1 MTTKH
6 AVALTFA
13 VISVAAISVAATS
26 IRPELLTGL
35 VWRNVGPFR
44 GGRISAVS
52 GVTGDPGTFYIGM
65 PAGGVWKTTN
75 AGATWWPIFDN
86 VKDAEVIGALEVA
99 PSNGNTIYV
108 GTGDLIAGGGI
119 GEGNGMYKS
128 TDAGATWTH
137 IGLEKTKQIPSIVV
151 DPRDANI
158 VLVAAQGDVRHKSD
172 DRGVFR
178 STNGG
183 TRWTRTLFV
192 DDSTGIQKL
201 AIAFDRPDV
210 VFAMTV
216 RHYSAPAPGGLPVVP
231 PGGLGG
237 GGGPAGAQ
245 RSPGP
250 TGTSIYKSLDG
261 GVTWKELTG
270 GALPRIPGRTSIA
283 VANGTNAQRVYFTT
297 NIGFFRSD
305 DGGATWK
312 QMDATDT
319 RIRNGQGGYNCGVY
333 VDPKNPDVVYVFNTA
348 AYISRDGGNTFT
360 GFKGAPGGDDPQQGW
375 IDPTNG
381 KRMILGYDQGAI
393 VSLDGGDTWSS
404 WYNQSN
410 EQVYHVSTDNSF
422 PYWIYASQ
430 QDAGAVR
437 TRARGNLGAVTPL
450 DWDPVNGWEW
460 GTILPDPLDP
470 NTVYATGNG
479 VIRISYPSEQW
490 VNVSSAQDQS
500 LRLRVNNDAP
510 LLFDPWDPHRLLA
523 GYQYLM
529 STSDGGAHWTKISPN
544 LGYPANFPIPSDT
557 ATPKPGEPIPGTI
570 MSIGASTVAR
580 GTIWV
585 GINTGLVKLTRDN
598 GRTWS
603 DVSNFSHPGQIHSVE
618 PSHTSAAEAYV
629 TADARGSA
637 DYNPYVY
644 RTRDYGKTWT
654 LITNGLATGESN
666 GSYARILR
674 EDPKRPGLLFL
685 GTESAMYVSF
695 DDGDSWQSLMLNLPT
710 TSFRD
715 IAFRSND
722 LIVGTYGRGI
732 FVLDDYAVLRQITNA
747 TANEDVHLFKPDA
760 AVRVRRNVGADT
772 PFPPEVPHALNPPD
786 GAIVYYW
793 LGSRPSGRVTLDVL
807 DSAGVV
813 ARHYSSDRIATVPE
827 AARPPHPNF
836 WVKVEQPLPTDAGMH
851 RVNWDL
857 RYDAP
862 PAFTHTFEINANP
875 GETPASPEGAL
886 VPPGT
891 YIVRLTVN
899 GKSHSEKVTVANDPR
914 SPANLAALKAED
926 ALIRKLNA
934 LERLA
939 WDAFRQTDTTRAQ
952 LRAMTASDSTSDAAK
967 TIREYIAKLDT
978 LGGRAPT
985 LGGGFGGGGFSG
997 GNANARP
1004 TLVQLINRL
1013 LNQIGTFDNGDVDP
1027 TAAMLA
1033 AYQSACNDLGK
1044 SIAAWRAISG
1054 ADLTTLNAALTA
1066 AGKTPLVKAVVVQA
1080 AACGP

>member
-1 MTTKH
+1 MNTKH
-6 AVALTFA
+6 AISFTVAAIT
-13 VISVAAISVAATS
+13 VAAISVAATP
-26 IRPELLTGL
+26 IKPELLSGL

-52 GVTGDPGTFYIGM
+52 GVIGEPGTFYIGL
-65 PAGGVWKTTN
+65 PAGGVWKTTD
-75 AGATWWPIFDN
+75 AGATWWPVFDG
-86 VKDAEVIGALEVA
+86 VRDAEVIGALEAA

-108 GTGDLIAGGGI
+108 GTGDLITGGGI
-119 GEGNGMYKS
+119 AEGNGTYKS

-151 DPRDANI
+151 DPRDANV
-158 VLVAAQGDVRHKSD
+158 VLIAAQGDVHTKD
-172 DRGVFR
+172 DSRGVYR

-183 TRWTRTLFV
+183 TTWTRTLFV

-210 VFAMTV
+210 VFATTV
-216 RHYSAPAPGGLPVVP
+216 RHYSAPAPSGLPVVP

-245 RSPGP
+245 RSQGP

-360 GFKGAPGGDDPQQGW
+360 GFRGAPGGDDPQQGW

-381 KRMILGYDQGAI
+381 KRIILGYDQGAI
-393 VSLDGGDTWSS
+393 VSLDGGATWSS
-404 WYNQSN
+404 WYNQST

-450 DWDPVNGWEW
+450 DWNPVNGWEW
-460 GTILPDPLDP
+460 GTILPDPLDA
-470 NTVYATGNG
+470 NAVYATGNG
-479 VIRISYPSEQW
+479 VIRISFPSEQW
-490 VNVSSAQDQS
+490 VNVSPAQDQS
-500 LRLRVNNDAP
+500 LRLRVNTDAP
-510 LLFDPWDPHRLLA
+510 LLFDPWDEHRLLA
-523 GYQYLM
+523 GFQYLM
-529 STSDGGAHWTKISPN
+529 STTDGGMHWTKISPN
-544 LGYPANFPIPSDT
+544 LGYPASFAIPPDT

-570 MSIGASTVAR
+570 MSIGPSTVAR

-598 GRTWS
+598 GRTWN
-603 DVSNFSHPGQIHSVE
+603 DVSGFSLPGQIHSVE
-618 PSHTSAAEAYV
+618 PSHTTAAEAYI
-629 TADARGSA
+629 TADRRGSA
-637 DYNPYVY
+637 DYKPYVY

-715 IAFRSND
+715 IAFRGND

-732 FVLDDYAVLRQITNA
+732 FVLDDYAVLRQITNT
-747 TANEDVHLFKPDA
+747 TANEDVHLFKPDG

-786 GAIVYYW
+786 GAIIYYW
-793 LGSRPSGRVTLDVL
+793 LGSRASGRVTLDVL
-807 DSAGVV
+807 DSAGAVV
-813 ARHYSSDRIATVPE
+813 RHYSSDPITPVPE

-862 PAFTHTFEINANP
+862 PAFTHSFEINANP
-875 GETPASPEGAL
+875 AETPASPEGAV

-891 YIVRLTVN
+891 YTVRLSVN
-899 GKSHSEKVTVANDPR
+899 GKSHDEKVTVANDPR

-952 LRAMTASDSTSDAAK
+952 LRAITASDSTSGAAK

-985 LGGGFGGGGFSG
+985 GGGFGGGGFFG

-1004 TLVQLINRL
+1004 TLVQLISRL
-1013 LNQIGTFDNGDVDP
+1013 LNQLGTFDNGDVDP

-1033 AYQSACNDLGK
+1033 AYKSACNDLGK
-1044 SIAAWRAISG
+1044 SIAAWRAING
-1054 ADLTTLNAALTA
+1054 ADLTALNAALSA
-1066 AGKTPLVKAVVVQA
+1066 ARRTPLAKAVGAQPPT
-1080 AACGP
+1080 CGP

>member
-1 MTTKH
+1 MNTKH

-35 VWRNVGPFR
+35 VWRNIGPFR

-99 PSNGNTIYV
+99 PSDGNTVYV

-137 IGLEKTKQIPSIVV
+137 IGLGKTKQIPSIVV
-151 DPRDANI
+151 HPRDANI

-183 TRWTRTLFV
+183 TSWTRTLFV

-210 VFAMTV
+210 VFATTV

-231 PGGLGG
+231 PGGLFG
-237 GGGPAGAQ
+237 GGGPAGGQ
-245 RSPGP
+245 RPQGP

-261 GVTWKELTG
+261 AVTWKELTG

-312 QMDATDT
+312 QMDAIDT

-460 GTILPDPLDP
+460 GTILPDPLDA

-479 VIRISYPSEQW
+479 VIRISFPSEQW
-490 VNVSSAQDQS
+490 VNVSPAQDQS
-500 LRLRVNNDAP
+500 LRLRVNRDAP
-510 LLFDPWDPHRLLA
+510 LVFDPWDEHRLLV
-523 GYQYLM
+523 GFQYLM
-529 STSDGGAHWTKISPN
+529 STSDGGMHWTKISPN
-544 LGYPANFPIPSDT
+544 LGYPASFATPPDT

-570 MSIGASTVAR
+570 MSIGPSTVAH

-598 GRTWS
+598 GRTWN
-603 DVSNFSHPGQIHSVE
+603 DVSGFSLPGQIHSVE
-618 PSHTSAAEAYV
+618 PSHTNAAEAYI
-629 TADARGSA
+629 TADRLGSA
-637 DYNPYVY
+637 DYKPYVY

-654 LITNGLATGESN
+654 LITNGLATDESN

-695 DDGDSWQSLMLNLPT
+695 DDGDSWQSLMLSLPT

-715 IAFRSND
+715 IAFRGND

-732 FVLDDYAVLRQITNA
+732 FVLDDYAVLRQITNV
-747 TANEDVHLFKPDA
+747 TANEDVHLFKPDG
-760 AVRVRRNVGADT
+760 AVRMRRNVGADT
-772 PFPPEVPHALNPPD
+772 PFPPEAPHALNPPD
-786 GAIVYYW
+786 GAIIYYW

-807 DSAGVV
+807 DSAGAVV
-813 ARHYSSDRIATVPE
+813 RHYSSDPITPVPE

-862 PAFTHTFEINANP
+862 PAFTHSFEINANP

-886 VPPGT
+886 VPPGA
-891 YIVRLTVN
+891 YAVRLTVN
-899 GKSHSEKVTVANDPR
+899 GKAQTQKVTVTSDPR
-914 SPANLAALKAED
+914 SPASLAALKTQD

-934 LERLA
+934 LERVA
-939 WDAFRQTDTTRAQ
+939 WDAFQLTDTTRAQ
-952 LRAMTASDSTSDAAK
+952 LRAMTASDSTSNAAK
-967 TIREYIAKLDT
+967 AIREYIAKLDT

-985 LGGGFGGGGFSG
+985 LGGGFGGGDFFG
-997 GNANARP
+997 GNANRP
-1004 TLVQLINRL
+1004 TLVQLINRI
-1013 LNQIGTFDNGDVDP
+1013 LNQLGTFENGDVAP

-1033 AYQSACNDLGK
+1033 AYQSACNDLAK

>member
-1 MTTKH
+1 MNMKRDV
-6 AVALTFA
+6 ALVALT
-13 VISVAAISVAATS
+13 VAAISVAATP
-26 IRPELLTGL
+26 IRPELLSAL

-52 GVTGDPGTFYIGM
+52 GVIGEPGTFYIGL

-75 AGATWWPIFDN
+75 AGATWWPIFDS
-86 VKDAEVIGALEVA
+86 VRDAEVIGAVEVA
-99 PSNGNTIYV
+99 PANGNTIYV
-108 GTGDLIAGGGI
+108 GTGDLITGGGNA
-119 GEGNGMYKS
+119 EGNGMYKS
-128 TDAGATWTH
+128 TDAGATWSH

-151 DPRDANI
+151 DPRNANV
-158 VLVAAQGDVRHKSD
+158 VLVAAQGDVRHKSE

-178 STNGG
+178 SSDGG
-183 TRWTRTLFV
+183 SSWTRTLFV

-201 AIAFDRPDV
+201 AIAYDRPDV
-210 VFAMTV
+210 VFATTV
-216 RHYSAPAPGGLPVVP
+216 RHYAAAPSGPPVVP
-231 PGGLGG
+231 PVGFGPGG
-237 GGGPAGAQ
+237 GGRGPQ
-245 RSPGP
+245 GP

-270 GALPRIPGRTSIA
+270 GGLPRINGRTSIA
-283 VANGTNAQRVYFTT
+283 VANSTGAQRVYLTT
-297 NIGFFRSD
+297 NIGLFRSD

-312 QMDATDT
+312 QMDAADS
-319 RIRNGQGGYNCGVY
+319 RIHNGQGGYNCGVY
-333 VDPKNPDVVYVFNTA
+333 VDPKNPDVVYVLNTA

-375 IDPTNG
+375 IDPTDG

-393 VSLDGGDTWSS
+393 VSLDGGATWSS
-404 WYNQSN
+404 WYNQST
-410 EQVYHVSTDNSF
+410 EQVYHIAADNSF

-437 TRARGNLGAVTPL
+437 TRNRGNLGAITAL
-450 DWDPVNGWEW
+450 DWNPVNGWEW
-460 GTILPDPLDP
+460 GTVMPDPLDP

-490 VNVSSAQDQS
+490 VNVSPAQDPS
-500 LRLRVNNDAP
+500 LRLRANSDAP
-510 LLFDPWDPHRLLA
+510 LLFSPWDPHTLYA
-523 GYQYLM
+523 GFQYLM
-529 STSDGGAHWTKISPN
+529 ATSDKGAHWTKMSPN
-544 LGYPANFPIPSDT
+544 LGYPASFKIPEDT

-585 GINTGLVKLTRDN
+585 GINTGLVKVTSDN
-598 GRTWS
+598 GRTWR
-603 DVSNFSHPGQIHSVE
+603 DVSGFSRPGQIHSVE
-618 PSHTSAAEAYV
+618 PSHRNAAEAYV
-629 TADARGSA
+629 TADARGSG

-715 IAFRSND
+715 IAIKGND

-732 FVLDDYAVLRQITNA
+732 FVLDGYAVLRQFTDGV
-747 TANEDVHLFKPDA
+747 ANEDAHLFTPDG

-786 GAIVYYW
+786 GAILYYW
-793 LGSRPSGRVTLDVL
+793 LASKPSGKVTLDVI
-807 DSAGVV
+807 DSAGAVV
-813 ARHYSSDRIATVPE
+813 RHYSSDPIRPVRE
-827 AARPPHPNF
+827 AAQPPHPNF
-836 WVKVEQPLPTDAGMH
+836 WLAVEQPLTTDVGMH

-862 PAFTHTFEINANP
+862 PTFTHSFEINANP
-875 GETPASPEGAL
+875 GQTPTSPEGAL
-886 VPPGT
+886 VPPGVYT
-891 YIVRLTVN
+891 VRLTVN
-899 GKSHSEKVTVANDPR
+899 EKTHTEKVVVTSDPR
-914 SPANLAALKAED
+914 SPANLAALRAED
-926 ALIRKLNA
+926 ALIKKLNGS
-934 LERLA
+934 ERLA
-939 WDAFRQTDTTRAQ
+939 WDAFKQVDTMRAQ
-952 LRAMTASDSTSDAAK
+952 LRATTASDSTSDIAK
-967 TIREYIAKLDT
+967 TIRTFIAKLDA
-978 LGGRAPT
+978 LGGRAPAPGG
-985 LGGGFGGGGFSG
+985 GGGFGGGGG
-997 GNANARP
+997 ANARP
-1004 TLVQLINRL
+1004 TFAQMTNGFLRQL
-1013 LNQIGTFDNGDVDP
+1013 GSFDNGDIAP

-1033 AYQSACNDLGK
+1033 AYTSACNDLGK
-1044 SIAAWRAISG
+1044 SVAAWRALNG
-1054 ADLTTLNAALTA
+1054 ADLSALNAALNA
-1066 AGKTPLVKAVVVQA
+1066 AGKAPMVKAVGGHA
-1080 AACGP
+1080 PACGP

>member
-1 MTTKH
+1 MKTKH
-6 AVALTFA
+6 AVVLTFA
-13 VISVAAISVAATS
+13 VITVAAISIAATP
-26 IRPELLTGL
+26 IKPELLTAL

-52 GVTGDPGTFYIGM
+52 GVIGDPGTFYIGL

-75 AGATWWPIFDN
+75 AGATWWPIFDS

-108 GTGDLIAGGGI
+108 GTGDLITGGGI
-119 GEGNGMYKS
+119 AEGNGMYKS

-137 IGLEKTKQIPSIVV
+137 IGLEKTKQIPSIIV
-151 DPRDANI
+151 DPRDANV
-158 VLVAAQGDVRHKSD
+158 VLVAAQGDIRHKSE

-183 TRWTRTLFV
+183 GSWTRTLFV
-192 DDSTGIQKL
+192 NDSIGIQKL

-210 VFAMTV
+210 VFATTV
-216 RHYSAPAPGGLPVVP
+216 RHYTAPPPSGPPVVP
-231 PGGLGG
+231 ASGLGG
-237 GGGPAGAQ
+237 GGGPAGGQ
-245 RSPGP
+245 RSQGP
-250 TGTSIYKSLDG
+250 TGTSIYKSVDG
-261 GVTWKELTG
+261 GVTWKELAG
-270 GALPRIPGRTSIA
+270 GTLPRINGRTSIA
-283 VANGTNAQRVYFTT
+283 VANGTDAQRVYFTT
-297 NIGFFRSD
+297 NNGLFRSD

-312 QMDATDT
+312 QMDAADT
-319 RIRNGQGGYNCGVY
+319 RVRNGQGGYNCGVY

-348 AYISRDGGNTFT
+348 AYVSRDGGNTFT
-360 GFKGAPGGDDPQQGW
+360 GFRGAPGGDDPQQGW

-381 KRMILGYDQGAI
+381 KRIILGYDQGAI
-393 VSLDGGDTWSS
+393 VSLDGGATWSS
-404 WYNQSN
+404 WYNQST
-410 EQVYHVSTDNSF
+410 EQVYHVSADNSF

-437 TRARGNLGAVTPL
+437 TRARGILGAVTPL
-450 DWDPVNGWEW
+450 DWNPVNGWEW

-490 VNVSSAQDQS
+490 VNVSAAQDAS
-500 LRLRVNNDAP
+500 LHLRANSDAP

-544 LGYPANFPIPSDT
+544 LAYPANFPIPPDT

-580 GTIWV
+580 GLIWV
-585 GINTGLVKLTRDN
+585 GVNTGLVKVTRDN
-598 GRTWS
+598 GRTWT
-603 DVSNFSHPGQIHSVE
+603 DVSGFSMPGQIHSVE
-618 PSHTSAAEAYV
+618 PSHTNAAEAYV
-629 TADARGSA
+629 TADRRGSA

-654 LITNGLATGESN
+654 LIINGLATGESN

-674 EDPKRPGLLFL
+674 EDLKRPGLLFL

-715 IAFRSND
+715 IAFQGND

-732 FVLDDYAVLRQITNA
+732 FVLDDYAVLRQLSDA
-747 TANEDVHLFKPDA
+747 VANEDAHLFKPDG

-772 PFPPEVPHALNPPD
+772 PFPADVPHALNPPD
-786 GAIVYYW
+786 GAIIYYS
-793 LGSRPSGRVTLDVL
+793 LASRPSGRVTLDVL
-807 DSAGVV
+807 DSDGAVV
-813 ARHYSSDRIATVPE
+813 RHYSSDPIAPVPE

-836 WVKVEQPLPTDAGMH
+836 WVKVEQPLPTGAGMH

-862 PAFTHTFEINANP
+862 PAFTHSFEINANP
-875 GETPASPEGAL
+875 GLTPASPEGAL

-891 YIVRLTVN
+891 YTVRLTVN
-899 GKSHSEKVTVANDPR
+899 GKSHSEKVTVINDPR
-914 SPANLAALKAED
+914 SPANLAALKAQD
-926 ALIRKLNA
+926 ALVRKLSA
-934 LERLA
+934 AERLA
-939 WDAFRQTDTTRAQ
+939 WDAFQQADTTRSQ
-952 LRAMTASDSTSDAAK
+952 LRTFTASDSTSAAAK

-978 LGGRAPT
+978 LGGAAPAS
-985 LGGGFGGGGFSG
+985 GGGFGGFGG
-997 GNANARP
+997 ANARP
-1004 TLVQLINRL
+1004 TLVQLVNRF
-1013 LNQIGTFDNGDVDP
+1013 LNQLGNFENGDVAP
-1027 TAAMLA
+1027 TVAMLA

-1044 SIAAWRAISG
+1044 SITAWRAING
-1054 ADLTTLNAALTA
+1054 ADLTALNAALTA
-1066 AGKTPLVKAVVVQA
+1066 AGRTPLAKAVGVQPPT
-1080 AACGP
+1080 CGP